1 MGADFLELHLS
12 TILHHALKIKTNVPS
27 VFHFQAQKSMHQ
39 HFLSV
44 IWPSM
49 QLCTLLKSSKHCWSC
64 PGRALKDQA
73 GWSLQFL
80 QQCALATLTAVLAST
95 QLSTQHSM

>member
-44 IWPSM
+44 I
-49 QLCTLLKSSKHCWSC
+49 
-64 PGRALKDQA
+64 
-73 GWSLQFL
+73 
-80 QQCALATLTAVLAST
+80 
-95 QLSTQHSM
+95 